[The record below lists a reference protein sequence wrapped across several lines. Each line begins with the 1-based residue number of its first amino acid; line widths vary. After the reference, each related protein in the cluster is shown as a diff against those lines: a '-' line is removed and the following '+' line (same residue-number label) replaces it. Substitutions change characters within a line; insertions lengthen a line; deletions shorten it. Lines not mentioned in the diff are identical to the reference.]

1 MDQPNRPQATD
12 LERFRGYLYVIARLH
27 ARPQLQGKF
36 DASDIVQ
43 QTLVRALDG
52 LPQLKGT
59 SDAQLAAWLR
69 QILARQIANMARDA
83 GRQKRDAARERSL
96 EVDVD
101 QSASQLEV
109 FLAAADPSPSQQAQR
124 SEQVL
129 RLADAL
135 AALPEAQREAIVG
148 HHLEGQTLADVGAR
162 MGRTPVAVAGLI
174 KRGLRTLRL
183 GLQEPSST
191 FEEDQSC

>member
-1 MDQPNRPQATD
+1 MDHPDRQQAAD
-12 LERFRGYLYVIARLH
+12 LERFRGYLYVVARLH
-27 ARPQLQGKF
+27 AGPRLQGKF

-43 QTLVRALDG
+43 QTLVQALDG
-52 LPQLKGT
+52 LPQLKGRD
-59 SDAQLAAWLR
+59 DAETAAWLR
-69 QILARQIANMARDA
+69 QILARQLANVVRGL
-83 GRQKRDAARERSL
+83 GRQKRDATREQSL
-96 EVDVD
+96 ENALD
-101 QSASQLEV
+101 QSASRLEM

-129 RLADAL
+129 GLADAL

-148 HHLEGQTLADVGAR
+148 HHLEGRTLAEVGGQ

-183 GLQEPSST
+183 RLQDPDSGRT
-191 FEEDQSC
+191 GAG

>member
-1 MDQPNRPQATD
+1 MDQPHGQRAAD

-27 ARPQLQGKF
+27 AGPRLQGKL

-43 QTLVRALDG
+43 QTLVCALNG

-59 SDAQLAAWLR
+59 GDAQLAAWLR
-69 QILARQIANMARDA
+69 EILARQLANAARDL

-96 EVDVD
+96 ELAV
-101 QSASQLEV
+101 QSASRLER
-109 FLAAADPSPSQQAQR
+109 FLAAADPSPSQQAQK

-129 RLADAL
+129 QLADAL

-148 HHLEGQTLADVGAR
+148 HHLEGRTLADVGDQ
-162 MGRTPVAVAGLI
+162 MGRGPVAVAGLI
-174 KRGLRTLRL
+174 KRGLHALRL
-183 GLQEPSST
+183 RLQDP
-191 FEEDQSC
+191 D